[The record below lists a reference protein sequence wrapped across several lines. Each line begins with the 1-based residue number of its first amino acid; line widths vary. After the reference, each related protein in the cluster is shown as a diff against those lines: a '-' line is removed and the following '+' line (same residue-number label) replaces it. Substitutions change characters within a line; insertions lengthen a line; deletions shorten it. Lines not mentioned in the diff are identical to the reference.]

1 MSKRAVSALAVCWS
15 AFAPA
20 ACGAATLT
28 DLQIAIR
35 ALGFLQPPLS
45 GEVRVGIVYE
55 PGSLQSAKE
64 AADIRALIGDGLTV
78 GNLTLH
84 PVLLRISE
92 LAAVKV
98 GLYILA
104 GAVAD
109 AAAVA
114 TITQQKHI
122 PCVTMDIAQVRSGNC
137 FLGIQSSPKI
147 EILVNRAAAASSG
160 AVFSSVF
167 RIMITEL

>member
-1 MSKRAVSALAVCWS
+1 MRAVAALACGWT
-15 AFAPA
+15 ACAPVA
-20 ACGAATLT
+20 HAAATLT

-45 GEVRVGIVYE
+45 GEVSVGIVYE
-55 PGSLQSAKE
+55 PASFQSAKQ

-84 PVLLRISE
+84 PVLVRISE
-92 LAAVKV
+92 LATVKV

-104 GAVAD
+104 GAVVD

-114 TITQQKHI
+114 TQTQQKHI
-122 PCVTMDIAQVRSGNC
+122 PCVTMDIAQVRNGSC